1 MHFNTYFISNFMN
14 GIKYL
19 GNNLETTFTQNVDK
33 FGEKTLDKFQHS
45 MEDDEETKQN
55 KTVGPLDNPCSNSS
69 GSLVVRS
76 PTWEIVN
83 DKASSYT

>member
-1 MHFNTYFISNFMN
+1 M
-14 GIKYL
+14 
-19 GNNLETTFTQNVDK
+19 GNNLETTFTQNADK

-55 KTVGPLDNPCSNSS
+55 KTVGSLDNPCSNSS

-76 PTWEIVN
+76 LT
-83 DKASSYT
+83 

>member
-1 MHFNTYFISNFMN
+1 MHFNTYFISNFTK

-55 KTVGPLDNPCSNSS
+55 KTVGSLDNPCSNSS
-69 GSLVVRS
+69 GSLVVMS
-76 PTWEIVN
+76 LTWEIVN
-83 DKASSYT
+83 DKSSSYT